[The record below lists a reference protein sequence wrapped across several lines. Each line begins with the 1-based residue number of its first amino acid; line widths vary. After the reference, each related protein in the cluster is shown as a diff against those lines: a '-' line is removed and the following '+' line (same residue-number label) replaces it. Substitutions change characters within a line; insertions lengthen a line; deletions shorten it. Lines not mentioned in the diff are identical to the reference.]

1 MLIWLVIF
9 YLAKSSAYL
18 HHRFPTAPQDR
29 HGLTRESL
37 STRPPSRM
45 GFKRDDDLEPSE
57 RSSTRPRL
65 GSKLWQAI
73 RSIGKAVGALLRRDR
88 GQVMVVDPEEDWPFE
103 TDTVLIHEDHQRQMK
118 LLREVFQYLYRSH
131 HRRPGA
137 LAIHES
143 GRFGVDVSETW
154 NERRSDPLPPRTV
167 TKKSPVRPVQIPFP
181 SEISIEPEAIASP
194 KLEDK
199 GIPSHNGVL
208 SVEEARDRVR
218 RMLSDMGRGD
228 RAVLEQTKT
237 LAGVK
242 TSPARINSYT
252 SRVSRE
258 EGVDQATNATAKAIM
273 RSLDE
278 TADAIN
284 AAIERLGV
292 RLPNS
297 SSIPSTALNNAST
310 ASVLMDTQ
318 ISKGISNYGIST
330 EGNLMEVTAE
340 DDGES
345 SPSVLDSS
353 SPEVSAIDTS
363 ADKNGEGSPAAM
375 DTSYWQESESQQLS
389 EGIPEISEVT
399 PQLNYSSGTLDFES
413 SEQPHEQGVEA
424 FIGFFERLF
433 GFKRSSKRVN
443 GAQTLT
449 KTDEVNNETSETI
462 ELRDYA
468 EVLKSNA
475 TGTAGEQI
483 AEEET
488 TPVIDDA
495 NDPITEGLIGSNNKQ
510 PEQSNLF
517 LIPTAR
523 TNTSKIENNFEK
535 EEFSDTSEIFSSG
548 GLQSTELETV
558 QEVFR
563 KIFGFKKKSRGNETP
578 ETEIEDSRH
587 SQQMLNIAEERK
599 LADEAAA
606 RAEALRVEEESL
618 ARAEEERKAAEEAA
632 ARAEALRVEEE
643 SLARA
648 EEESLARAEEE
659 SLARAEGERKAAE
672 EAAARAEALRVEEE
686 SLARAEEER
695 KAAEEAATLLEILNL
710 SNEYSGYELV
720 DLGSVSPASELAI
733 DQAAYGVF
741 LFPEVS
747 MLEFGRVDMNAVL
760 SRGNSVLV
768 PDITGP
774 FDKNAVGAI
783 PGTDVS
789 MISSALGIPSL
800 LERAS
805 DAVTSNFAFL
815 SSDLEEG
822 PEAKLDSWV
831 DVLNEFIV
839 GKPAA
844 SFDEYR
850 MNEMADPFAIS
861 VKLDFLGRSYEPI
874 TDSFDSIKSQTL
886 EIGQSK
892 SSSKYNNVL
901 WRFGHL
907 GNKLRKD
914 FLIRLRNIVG
924 KSKTLDID
932 VIELTDE
939 EEISTVMSEDDAT
952 HSDKFQINEVA
963 AQSEEFQGSLIQSP
977 ASSRIIDAEV
987 ITRENDSIPLTGGI
1001 ASTIGAG
1008 LNDGLSP
1015 IIGSASENDLVF
1027 DALNKNREKFSSI
1040 NSTVEEL
1047 SRIDQDV
1054 LQILIEKL
1062 SNEPSSPANKFAI
1075 RALKSLERN
1084 FNKFEEKLQS
1094 IHREFAEIEREW
1106 GVENENDLSNGF
1118 PEYIQLIY
1126 ELLDDS
1132 FPVS

>member
-181 SEISIEPEAIASP
+181 KEISIEPEAIASP

-363 ADKNGEGSPAAM
+363 TDENGEGSPTAM

-443 GAQTLT
+443 GAQTI
-449 KTDEVNNETSETI
+449 K
-462 ELRDYA
+462 
-468 EVLKSNA
+468 
-475 TGTAGEQI
+475 QI
-483 AEEET
+483 
-488 TPVIDDA
+488 
-495 NDPITEGLIGSNNKQ
+495 
-510 PEQSNLF
+510 
-517 LIPTAR
+517 
-523 TNTSKIENNFEK
+523 
-535 EEFSDTSEIFSSG
+535 
-548 GLQSTELETV
+548 
-558 QEVFR
+558 
-563 KIFGFKKKSRGNETP
+563 
-578 ETEIEDSRH
+578 
-587 SQQMLNIAEERK
+587 M
-599 LADEAAA
+599 
-606 RAEALRVEEESL
+606 
-618 ARAEEERKAAEEAA
+618 
-632 ARAEALRVEEE
+632 
-643 SLARA
+643 
-648 EEESLARAEEE
+648 
-659 SLARAEGERKAAE
+659 
-672 EAAARAEALRVEEE
+672 
-686 SLARAEEER
+686 
-695 KAAEEAATLLEILNL
+695 
-710 SNEYSGYELV
+710 
-720 DLGSVSPASELAI
+720 
-733 DQAAYGVF
+733 
-741 LFPEVS
+741 
-747 MLEFGRVDMNAVL
+747 
-760 SRGNSVLV
+760 
-768 PDITGP
+768 
-774 FDKNAVGAI
+774 
-783 PGTDVS
+783 
-789 MISSALGIPSL
+789 
-800 LERAS
+800 
-805 DAVTSNFAFL
+805 
-815 SSDLEEG
+815 
-822 PEAKLDSWV
+822 
-831 DVLNEFIV
+831 
-839 GKPAA
+839 
-844 SFDEYR
+844 
-850 MNEMADPFAIS
+850 
-861 VKLDFLGRSYEPI
+861 
-874 TDSFDSIKSQTL
+874 
-886 EIGQSK
+886 
-892 SSSKYNNVL
+892 
-901 WRFGHL
+901 
-907 GNKLRKD
+907 
-914 FLIRLRNIVG
+914 
-924 KSKTLDID
+924 
-932 VIELTDE
+932 
-939 EEISTVMSEDDAT
+939 
-952 HSDKFQINEVA
+952 
-963 AQSEEFQGSLIQSP
+963 
-977 ASSRIIDAEV
+977 
-987 ITRENDSIPLTGGI
+987 
-1001 ASTIGAG
+1001 
-1008 LNDGLSP
+1008 
-1015 IIGSASENDLVF
+1015 
-1027 DALNKNREKFSSI
+1027 
-1040 NSTVEEL
+1040 
-1047 SRIDQDV
+1047 
-1054 LQILIEKL
+1054 
-1062 SNEPSSPANKFAI
+1062 
-1075 RALKSLERN
+1075 
-1084 FNKFEEKLQS
+1084 
-1094 IHREFAEIEREW
+1094 
-1106 GVENENDLSNGF
+1106 
-1118 PEYIQLIY
+1118 
-1126 ELLDDS
+1126 
-1132 FPVS
+1132 